1 MMKVLCN
8 GFSSPEKKLFTLFW
22 YYILVLIILL
32 ALLTVELQT
41 ANSTSVELQNYF
53 VCSAGGYKPECDVYR
68 KRIESIK
75 WPSYF
80 LDLAST
86 LSLSFITL
94 SNLTYVLQ
102 INDIKKKLFKSKAS
116 TTIQLAS

>member
-1 MMKVLCN
+1 MKGLCD
-8 GFSSPEKKLFTLFW
+8 GFSSPEKKLFFLFW

-41 ANSTSVELQNYF
+41 ANSTSEELQNYF
-53 VCSAGGYKPECDVYR
+53 ACSAGGYKPECDVYR
-68 KRIESIK
+68 KRIESIT

-94 SNLTYVLQ
+94 SNLIYVLQ
-102 INDIKKKLFKSKAS
+102 INDIKKKLFKSKEN
-116 TTIQLAS
+116 TTI